1 MYGIILVA
9 VIAIIAGLL
18 LSWASIQFAVP
29 VDEKQAALLKWQT
42 ESVKNRKEM
51 ILQEKDTLIEH
62 MEQRLMQ
69 MNDKMRMQSAL
80 LDAYSPLKVL
90 ARGYSVVSKDKIP
103 VKDSVVL
110 KKGDMVTIRL
120 SSGSAE
126 AEIMEVQHGTE
137 NEI

>member
-1 MYGIILVA
+1 
-9 VIAIIAGLL
+9 
-18 LSWASIQFAVP
+18 
-29 VDEKQAALLKWQT
+29 
-42 ESVKNRKEM
+42 
-51 ILQEKDTLIEH
+51 
-62 MEQRLMQ
+62 MQ

-103 VKDSVVL
+103 VKDSVML